1 MKNKGNL
8 LLEFLLSMFIFSI
21 IMLLLIVFLKRVLII
36 QNYKSKTLI
45 ISENEMN
52 ITDLLRKRI
61 KERDKELF
69 SFDGKK
75 ADLFLIKDNK
85 LNDNGDEILLK
96 YENKFNGLKYKDHK
110 LLISSGEGLGDF
122 KKWDTLAKLD
132 NLNFVLKNDLLIV
145 TYLIKD
151 NKIDEVINLK

>member
-36 QNYKSKTLI
+36 QNYKSKTLT

-75 ADLFLIKDNK
+75 ADLFLIKENK

-96 YENKFNGLKYKDHK
+96 YENKFNALKYKDHK
-110 LLISSGEGLGDF
+110 LLISSGENLGDF

-132 NLNFVLKNDLLIV
+132 NLNFLLKKDLLIIN
-145 TYLIKD
+145 YLIKD

>member
-36 QNYKSKTLI
+36 QNYKSKTLT

-75 ADLFLIKDNK
+75 ADLFL
-85 LNDNGDEILLK
+85 
-96 YENKFNGLKYKDHK
+96 
-110 LLISSGEGLGDF
+110 
-122 KKWDTLAKLD
+122 T
-132 NLNFVLKNDLLIV
+132 
-145 TYLIKD
+145 
-151 NKIDEVINLK
+151 